1 MYTRTQWQVLEQR
14 SAWSWTK
21 LSRCFQKCMAHTMNC
36 IWQIQSDGETL
47 CGLQLRHQEKVWFS
61 HRHWGNWKWNL
72 LLRPLP
78 SLRPLL
84 KSPPLKA
91 HYHRTWRKI
100 IHRSSYRNSSLDDN
114 SFLQINHETGISS
127 PGTAGALIR
136 CLQALSQ
143 PGTSLGDLTSLRKC
157 LHLHPRNCQ
166 YKCLHLLQ
174 PSLSLT
180 QAGENLA
187 WNQSNLS

>member
-1 MYTRTQWQVLEQR
+1 MYGRYSQMVKHSVVYSWDTRKR
-14 SAWSWTK
+14 CDSAIATGGIG
-21 LSRCFQKCMAHTMNC
+21 N
-36 IWQIQSDGETL
+36 ETFYWDPCPAWDL
-47 CGLQLRHQEKVWFS
+47 YS
-61 HRHWGNWKWNL
+61 
-72 LLRPLP
+72 
-78 SLRPLL
+78 

-100 IHRSSYRNSSLDDN
+100 IHRSSYRNSSLADN

-143 PGTSLGDLTSLRKC
+143 PGTSLGDLTSLRKYP
-157 LHLHPRNCQ
+157 HLHPRNCQ